1 MKIEKKVYR
10 NVFLELGLGES
21 EIDKRVQDT
30 FNAIF
35 YGKNNRSSSIT
46 TNYG

>member
-35 YGKNNRSSSIT
+35 YGKNSVILL
-46 TNYG
+46 